1 MVSSVRW
8 KALYFTNLFLLPTTS
23 KALRNFLFKNLF
35 LQRQVK
41 VGLEATGHYS
51 YNILGFLLSKELAT
65 FVLNPL
71 QTSQF
76 RKSLTLRKTKTDK
89 VDAKTIA
96 AILASNLD
104 LTPYTHAAFQNEE
117 LNSLT
122 RYCFEKVRQR
132 SKLR

>member
-1 MVSSVRW
+1 MILVGIDIAKDKHECFLRTLEGTVLHKSFSI
-8 KALYFTNLFLLPTTS
+8 ANNLEGFEELYS
-23 KALRNFLFKNLF
+23 KICSCNDKG
-35 LQRQVK
+35 VK

-89 VDAKTIA
+89 VDAYRCHSR
-96 AILASNLD
+96 LQS
-104 LTPYTHAAFQNEE
+104 
-117 LNSLT
+117 
-122 RYCFEKVRQR
+122 
-132 SKLR
+132 

>member
-1 MVSSVRW
+1 M
-8 KALYFTNLFLLPTTS
+8 L
-23 KALRNFLFKNLF
+23 

-41 VGLEATGHYS
+41 LGLEATGHYS

-89 VDAKTIA
+89 VEKLLLMSLPQ
-96 AILASNLD
+96 ILTLRP
-104 LTPYTHAAFQNEE
+104 TAAFQNEE
-117 LNSLT
+117 LK
-122 RYCFEKVRQR
+122 YVAKCFQR
-132 SKLR
+132 LLPKET